1 MALPND
7 ESLGDL
13 SDVEVLDQEED
24 GDAEEE
30 ADGDEAPALAEG
42 ELELEE

>member
-13 SDVEVLDQEED
+13 SDVEVLDTND
-24 GDAEEE
+24 DEEE
-30 ADGDEAPALAEG
+30 TEEAPALAEG

>member
-7 ESLGDL
+7 EELGDL
-13 SDVEVLDQEED
+13 SDVEVTDEET
-24 GDAEEE
+24 
-30 ADGDEAPALAEG
+30 EAPALAEG